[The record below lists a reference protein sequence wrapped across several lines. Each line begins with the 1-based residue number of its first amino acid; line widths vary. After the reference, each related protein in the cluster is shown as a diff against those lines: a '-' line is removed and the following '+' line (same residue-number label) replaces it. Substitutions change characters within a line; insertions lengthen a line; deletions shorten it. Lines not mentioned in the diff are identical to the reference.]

1 MSNKYAEFSKAGN
14 APTNPN
20 ERRKFRKGKKTFKE
34 IKMREFGSLELISA
48 DEVQVVFGAR
58 AGTPVRNQQVDLRVL
73 PITHPVHPGD
83 LAPQKVEVAV
93 VAVEEYTKR
102 PIGLLWRRLY
112 GRILRERE

>member
-1 MSNKYAEFSKAGN
+1 MKPDGASRGPDADDLGVSHPRFVVGVGLAGKI
-14 APTNPN
+14 
-20 ERRKFRKGKKTFKE
+20 E
-34 IKMREFGSLELISA
+34 MREIGFLELLPA
-48 DEVQVVFGAR
+48 DEVQIVLVPR
-58 AGTPVRNQQVDLRVL
+58 AGVPVRNQQMDLRVL
-73 PITHPVHPGD
+73 SIAHPVHPGD